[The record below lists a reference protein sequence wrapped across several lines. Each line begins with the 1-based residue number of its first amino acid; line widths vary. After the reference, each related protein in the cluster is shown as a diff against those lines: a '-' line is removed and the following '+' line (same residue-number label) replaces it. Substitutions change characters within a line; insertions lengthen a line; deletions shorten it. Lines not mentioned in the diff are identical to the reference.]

1 MRAMIS
7 RVVNQEW
14 GSRGECLH
22 LLQGRGEVAEL
33 VPVDNGA
40 WIWRLRGSTAKGLH
54 GKRFADLAGAQAAVS
69 AHFEAEFVA
78 WLSEPARTALSAAG
92 LLQ

>member
-1 MRAMIS
+1 MPAMIS
-7 RVVNQEW
+7 RVVQQEW
-14 GSRGECLH
+14 VSRFGSLH

-33 VPVDNGA
+33 VPVGDGA

-54 GKRFADLAGAQAAVS
+54 GQRFEDLAGAQAAVS
-69 AHFEAEFVA
+69 AHFETEFVA
-78 WLSEPARTALSAAG
+78 RLSDAARAALSAAG